1 MQNNRL
7 KLVEIT
13 QDGSPTIRMNG
24 SSLDPLYTEQMHY
37 STGAASETIYI
48 YGEAVRQAQALI
60 SAAKSRYLVV
70 GLGLGYIEILISL
83 MTRGEFKHILSF
95 EKDED
100 LVRDFSDWRDLKE
113 FKLYDQVTQSL
124 LDQLQISLPLDVV
137 KASLKNKLTLNAA
150 LESPLNAGSEKFNV
164 ICYDAFSS
172 KMDTQLWEA
181 DFLDQFFREYSA
193 DQCVFASYSRTG
205 ALNRALKK
213 NGFKLIERKGFST
226 KRECTLAIK
235 A

>member
-13 QDGSPTIRMNG
+13 KDGSPTLRMNG
-24 SSLDPLYTEQMHY
+24 SLQDPLYTEQMHY

-48 YGEAVRQAQALI
+48 YGEAIKQAQAFI
-60 SAAKSRYLVV
+60 QSSESRYLVV
-70 GLGLGYIEILISL
+70 GLGLGYIEVLISL
-83 MTRGEFKHILSF
+83 MSRGNFKHILSF
-95 EKDED
+95 EKDAD
-100 LVRDFSDWRDLKE
+100 LIQDFLDWQNAQDSN
-113 FKLYDQVTQSL
+113 LYDQVTQSL
-124 LDQLQISLPLDVV
+124 IDQLHMKHSLDEV
-137 KASLKNKLTLNAA
+137 KRSLKDKLEIKTA
-150 LESPLNAGSEKFNV
+150 LESPLNPTSQKFNV

-172 KMDTQLWEA
+172 KMDTKLWEA
-181 DFLDQFFREYSA
+181 DFLDRFVREYSA
-193 DQCVFASYSRTG
+193 DLCVFASYSKTG
-205 ALNRALKK
+205 ALNRALKQ

>member
-13 QDGSPTIRMNG
+13 KDGSPTIRMDG
-24 SSLDPLYTEQMHY
+24 SLQDPLYTEQMHY
-37 STGAASETIYI
+37 STGAATETIYI
-48 YGEAVRQAQALI
+48 YGEAIKRAQDLM
-60 SAAKSRYLVV
+60 SGAKSRYLVV

-83 MTRGEFKHILSF
+83 LTSGEFKHILSF

-100 LVRDFSDWRDLKE
+100 LVRDFSQWCGAVD
-113 FKLYDQVTQSL
+113 FKLYDQVTHSL
-124 LDQLQISLPLDVV
+124 LDQLQMNVPLEAV
-137 KASLKNKLTLNAA
+137 KASLKNKLTLNSA
-150 LESPLNAGSEKFNV
+150 LIDPQNISSKKFNV

-172 KMDTQLWEA
+172 KMDATLWNA
-181 DFLDQFFREYSA
+181 DFLEQFVQEYSA
-193 DQCVFASYSRTG
+193 DQCVLASYSKTG

-235 A
+235 T